1 MCKEKEPNVLVIHLS
16 LGFTEKE
23 RAGIDVRKKKRERK
37 KKPGADDLFF
47 FFYKQPKISM

>member
-23 RAGIDVRKKKRERK
+23 RAGIDVRKKKERK

>member
-23 RAGIDVRKKKRERK
+23 RAGIDVRKKREK